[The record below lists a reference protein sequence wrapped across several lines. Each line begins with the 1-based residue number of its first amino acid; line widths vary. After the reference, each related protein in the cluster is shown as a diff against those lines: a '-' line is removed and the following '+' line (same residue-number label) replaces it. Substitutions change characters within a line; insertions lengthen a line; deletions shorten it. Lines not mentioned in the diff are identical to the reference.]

1 MKYVVV
7 IPAKNEEE
15 GISVTLDSILNQD
28 VKPELVYV
36 ADDNSTD
43 GTARI
48 VRKYSD
54 QHAFIRYYLNDAE
67 DNYVL
72 GGKIVK
78 IFNKIKDLIDVSG
91 VDYDYIVKMD
101 ADISFDWD
109 FMKNISSRIKG
120 VKYGIISG
128 TPYFINEDKKVFVK
142 SPSWHTNGDF
152 KIYNKD
158 CLDDIGQIPEDLGWD
173 TADNILAMQKGWKT
187 EAFYDINYKQTRP
200 IGRYSVVK
208 GKERQGRGAYKLG
221 YNPFYLALRTM
232 HDLLKPPV
240 FMGSVSFLKG
250 YFKAMFK
257 GTTKTLDKEQSRLL
271 RKLLWGSLSER
282 FRSKSFYLFQVLPS
296 DKEKL

>member
-15 GISVTLDSILNQD
+15 GIKVTLDSVINQKI
-28 VKPELVYV
+28 KPLLVYV

-43 GTARI
+43 RTAEI
-48 VRKYSD
+48 VKEYSGKYD
-54 QHAFIRYYLNDAE
+54 FVKYHLVNGE

-72 GGKIVK
+72 GAKIVK
-78 IFNKIKDLIDVSG
+78 IFNKIKKLIDNSG
-91 VDYDYIVKMD
+91 TDYDFIVKMD
-101 ADISFDWD
+101 ADISFEPD
-109 FMKNISSRIKG
+109 FFSRIAEAIEG
-120 VKYGIISG
+120 DNFGIISG
-128 TPYFINEDKKVFVK
+128 TPYYIDEGKKIFVK

-152 KIYNKD
+152 KIYNRK
-158 CLDDIGQIPEDLGWD
+158 CLTDIGQIPENLGWD
-173 TADNILAMQKGWKT
+173 TADNILALQKGWKT

-200 IGRYSVVK
+200 IGRYSVAK
-208 GKERQGRGAYKLG
+208 GKERQGKGAYKLG
-221 YNPFYLALRTM
+221 YDPLYLTLRTA

-240 FMGSVSFLKG
+240 FVGAASFLKG

-282 FRSKSFYLFQVLPS
+282 FRSKSFYMFQIIS
-296 DKEKL
+296 AKR